1 MWYRACVVE
10 GKGCCWWGVT
20 SSGYRDSR
28 KSQCDIAV
36 AYRLVCVPKGV
47 GMALRLIIWS
57 IDEVV
62 EIDLYQS
69 GGVES
74 SMIEVC
80 SWENLASFLGEVSPG
95 VPGRLAKVC

>member
-1 MWYRACVVE
+1 MVLRLRCGEQVRLLE
-10 GKGCCWWGVT
+10 GVT

-57 IDEVV
+57 IDEMV

-69 GGVES
+69 GVLS
-74 SMIEVC
+74 
-80 SWENLASFLGEVSPG
+80 
-95 VPGRLAKVC
+95 RQ